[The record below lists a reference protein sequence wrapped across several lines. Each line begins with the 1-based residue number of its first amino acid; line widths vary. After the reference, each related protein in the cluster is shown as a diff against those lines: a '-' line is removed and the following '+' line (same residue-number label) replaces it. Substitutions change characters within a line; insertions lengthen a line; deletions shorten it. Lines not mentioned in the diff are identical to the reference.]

1 MKKALKII
9 LPLAILGFAYMLYDG
24 IMAPER
30 FSKERQA
37 REAEVVQRL
46 KDIRSAQQAFKR
58 VHQRYVASFDTLIAF
73 VMNDSLTY
81 ERAIG
86 SEDDSLALAQG
97 KVTREKFKVAVKDT
111 AFVVVNSK
119 DKALRERKL
128 TDEEIMNLRYIPF
141 SNNTEFIMDA
151 NFLTTESQ
159 VVIPVFEAKA
169 PYITFLDT
177 IKYRQDVINLLDDR
191 KRIERYKGLKVGSL
205 TESTNDAG
213 NWE

>member
-1 MKKALKII
+1 MKRALKII
-9 LPLAILGFAYMLYDG
+9 LPLMIVGFAWMLYDG

-30 FSKERQA
+30 FKKEREL
-37 REAEVVQRL
+37 REAEVIQRL
-46 KDIRSAQQAFKR
+46 KDIRSAQHAFKR

-73 VMNDSLTY
+73 VLNDSLTF

-86 SEDDSLALAQG
+86 SDDDSLAVAQG

-119 DKALRERKL
+119 EKALRERKL
-128 TDEEIMNLRYIPF
+128 SVEEIENLRYIPF
-141 SNNTEFIMDA
+141 SGNTEFILDA
-151 NFLTTESQ
+151 GYLTTESQ

-177 IKYRQDVINLLDDR
+177 IKYRQDVINLLGDR
-191 KRIERYKGLKVGSL
+191 KRTDRYKGIKVGSM
-205 TESTNDAG
+205 TEATNDAG

>member
-1 MKKALKII
+1 
-9 LPLAILGFAYMLYDG
+9 LA
-24 IMAPER
+24 
-30 FSKERQA
+30 
-37 REAEVVQRL
+37 V
-46 KDIRSAQQAFKR
+46 
-58 VHQRYVASFDTLIAF
+58 
-73 VMNDSLTY
+73 
-81 ERAIG
+81 
-86 SEDDSLALAQG
+86 AQG

-151 NFLTTESQ
+151 AFLTTESQ

-191 KRIERYKGLKVGSL
+191 KRTERYKGLKVGSL